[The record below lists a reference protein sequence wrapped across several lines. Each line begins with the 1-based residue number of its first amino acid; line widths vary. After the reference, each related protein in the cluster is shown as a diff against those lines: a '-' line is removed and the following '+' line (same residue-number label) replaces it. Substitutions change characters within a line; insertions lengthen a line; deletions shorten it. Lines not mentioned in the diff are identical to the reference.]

1 VEFAGVAD
9 GGDDMVTYTP
19 RERLARKAYALYA
32 KHNVRHTTWAR
43 LPSEA
48 QEFWRTLVGELEKEL
63 VKNGGL
69 VLWPEDIQPYRFDQG
84 DDLGAQ
90 ELEDAHIALA
100 TKVSTLLIDRKEK
113 LK

>member
-1 VEFAGVAD
+1 
-9 GGDDMVTYTP
+9 MVTYTP

-69 VLWPEDIQPYRFDQG
+69 ILWPEDIQPY
-84 DDLGAQ
+84 
-90 ELEDAHIALA
+90 
-100 TKVSTLLIDRKEK
+100 EK
-113 LK
+113 LARTDNAVEGDEIVAEWLAAVQFTKKLDMEDKR